1 MEEMAEVPMKRLHTA
16 LFFPYIVG
24 LEKFFEHFH
33 CELRLFFFA
42 QKVSI
47 IVPSLDLM
55 PLREGP
61 SIHFLLNHQFQEKW
75 VNDRIRS
82 FLVWWEVASR
92 GVSQ

>member
-16 LFFPYIVG
+16 LFFPYIMG
-24 LEKFFEHFH
+24 LRSLLSTSIVS
-33 CELRLFFFA
+33 CDCFFA

-61 SIHFLLNHQFQEKW
+61 STHFLLNHQFQEKW